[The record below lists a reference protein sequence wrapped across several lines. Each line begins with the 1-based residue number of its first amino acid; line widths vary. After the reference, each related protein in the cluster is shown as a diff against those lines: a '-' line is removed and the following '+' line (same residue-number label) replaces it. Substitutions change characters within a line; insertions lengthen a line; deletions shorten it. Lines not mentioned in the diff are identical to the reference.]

1 MAKSKRADRQPADG
15 LPVAR
20 VCVDVPLAH
29 LDRPFDYLVPSTLD
43 DVAQPGV
50 RVKVRFSGQLVD
62 GWLIARAPSSQHEGK
77 LAWLEKVVSPEP
89 VLRPEILAL
98 ARDVAA
104 RYAGSLADVLRLA
117 IPPRQAAVEKAAP
130 RRVSAPP
137 FGAAPAPASPAA
149 PAAASAGGGGVPAVT
164 FPAEAVGPKAWGLY
178 AAGPAFLKA
187 LGERKPARAVWSALP
202 GEDWPARLA
211 EAIAATLHSGRGAVA
226 VVADARDLSRLDSA
240 ITALLGEGHH
250 VALSAALG
258 PAERYRRFLR
268 ASRGEVR
275 AVIGTRAA
283 AFAPAGDLGLAA
295 IWDDGDDVHAEPRAP
310 YPHARQVL
318 LARAQAANAGA
329 LVGGYARTAEAQ
341 LLLATKWAREIAA
354 TRDTVRLAAPQVQPA
369 DDQQLARDPAAASA
383 RLPSLAWQVARE
395 SLQQG
400 APVLIQ
406 VPRRGYVP
414 AVSCQDC
421 RERARCPH
429 CSGPLTLP
437 GKASV
442 ATCRWCARPAAN
454 YVCPACGSR
463 RLRAAVVGVSRT
475 AEELGRSFPDV
486 PVWTSG
492 GENVLSHV
500 DKGPGLV
507 LATPG
512 AEPAAEGG
520 YGAVLLL
527 DAWAMLTRADL
538 RAGEETA
545 RRWFHAAALAR
556 PASRGGRV
564 VVVAD
569 GALAPVQAL
578 VRWDPGWLAERELAE
593 RRTLGFPP
601 VTQLASLTG
610 PASAVAELIAEA
622 TLPADAEVLGPL
634 PVSRGGDQG
643 EEWERMLV
651 RVPRKEGRELASALH
666 AAAGVRSAR
675 KASAAVRIQLDPQE
689 L

>member
-1 MAKSKRADRQPADG
+1 VAKSKRADRQPAQE

-29 LDRPFDYLVPSTLD
+29 LDRPFDYQVPSTLD
-43 DVAQPGV
+43 DAAQPGV

-62 GWLIARAPSSQHEGK
+62 GWLLARTESSPHEGK

-89 VLRPEILAL
+89 VLRPEIVAL
-98 ARDVAA
+98 AHDVAA

-117 IPPRQAAVEKAAP
+117 VPPRQAAVEKANP
-130 RRVSAPP
+130 RVAPP
-137 FGAAPAPASPAA
+137 
-149 PAAASAGGGGVPAVT
+149 AGVEPGPEGGLVPETGPGPDAELRAVA
-164 FPAEAVGPKAWGLY
+164 FPAQAVAPEAWGLY
-178 AAGPAFLKA
+178 TAGPAFLNA
-187 LGERKPARAVWSALP
+187 LNERKPARAVWSALP
-202 GEDWPARLA
+202 GEDWPARFA

-240 ITALLGEGHH
+240 LTALVGPHRH

-283 AFAPAGDLGLAA
+283 AFAPVGELGLVA

-318 LARAQAANAGA
+318 LTRAQAAGAGA
-329 LVGGYARTAEAQ
+329 LLGAYARTAEAQ
-341 LLLATKWAREIAA
+341 QLLATGWAHEIAA
-354 TRDTVRLAAPQVQPA
+354 SRETIRLAAPQVQAA

-383 RLPSLAWQVARE
+383 RLPSLAWQAARE
-395 SLQQG
+395 ALKAG
-400 APVLIQ
+400 APVLVQ

-429 CSGPLTLP
+429 CSGPLTLQ
-437 GKASV
+437 GKESV
-442 ATCRWCARPAAN
+442 ATCRWCARPAAGFI
-454 YVCPACGSR
+454 CPACGGR
-463 RLRAAVVGVSRT
+463 RLRAAVIGVRRT
-475 AEELGRSFPDV
+475 AEELGRALPGV

-492 GENVLSHV
+492 GEHILDHV
-500 DKGPGLV
+500 AAEPGLV

-538 RAGEETA
+538 RAAEETA
-545 RRWFHAAALAR
+545 RRWFQAAALAR

-564 VVVAD
+564 IVVAD

-578 VRWDPGWLAERELAE
+578 IRWDPGWLAERELGE
-593 RRTLGFPP
+593 RRALGFPP
-601 VTQLASLTG
+601 ATQLASLTG
-610 PASAVAELIAEA
+610 PASAVAELLSEVE
-622 TLPADAEVLGPL
+622 LPGAAEVLGPL
-634 PVSRGGDQG
+634 EIGDGQ
-643 EEWERMLV
+643 ERMLI
-651 RVPRKEGRELASALH
+651 RTPRKFGRELAGALH

-675 KASAAVRIQLDPQE
+675 KAPSPVRIQLDPQE